1 MHHRSVLLVRA
12 LSSLFCL
19 GLLAQI
25 GLAVSFLGGSVE
37 AFTMHGTLAWP
48 LVVLGIVQA
57 VVLALAFR
65 GARAVVVLA
74 GLLSLSLLF
83 QMTLGQGARTA
94 VHVSNAFLIWGFALA
109 LLIRAWRQDS
119 IENPKPSK

>member
-1 MHHRSVLLVRA
+1 MHHRSVVLVRA
-12 LSSLFCL
+12 LTSLFCL

-25 GLAVSFLGGSVE
+25 ALAVSFLGGSVDS
-37 AFTMHGTLAWP
+37 FTLHGAMAWP
-48 LVVLGIVQA
+48 LVILGIVQA
-57 VVLALAFR
+57 GVLALAFR

-83 QMTLGQGARTA
+83 QTTLGQGVSTA
-94 VHVSNAFLIWGFALA
+94 VHVSNAFLIWGLALA

-119 IENPKPSK
+119 IESPKPSK

>member
-19 GLLAQI
+19 GLLAQM

-37 AFTMHGTLAWP
+37 AFTVHGTLAWP

-57 VVLALAFR
+57 AVLAFAFQR
-65 GARAVVVLA
+65 ERAVVILA
-74 GLLSLSLLF
+74 ALLSIALLV
-83 QMTLGQGARTA
+83 QTTLGQGARTA
-94 VHVSNAFLIWGFALA
+94 SHVSNGFLIWGLALA
-109 LLIRAWRQDS
+109 LLIRAWRPDGHV
-119 IENPKPSK
+119 NHK